1 MTKKDLVRIIR
12 EVVRKEVKSV
22 IKEELNTAMTLLENK
37 TRTPKSMSLNEA
49 MSQTKQDNTQEEFAA
64 YPEIDANSLRA
75 KFSGM
80 QGNAPAPMTDLNNRP
95 IDTSKLDP
103 SLTKALTRDYSE
115 LVKRF

>member
-37 TRTPKSMSLNEA
+37 TKAPKSMSLSEA
-49 MSQTKQDNTQEEFAA
+49 VNHTKGGNAQDEFAP
-64 YPEIDANSLRA
+64 YPEIGANSLRA
-75 KFSGM
+75 KFAGM
-80 QGNAPAPMTDLNNRP
+80 QGAATAPMTDLNNRP
-95 IDTSKLDP
+95 VDTSKLDP

>member
-22 IKEELNTAMTLLENK
+22 IKEELNSAMTLLENK
-37 TRTPKSMSLNEA
+37 TKAPKSMSLNEA
-49 MSQTKQDNTQEEFAA
+49 INQTQKQNEFAP
-64 YPEIDANSLRA
+64 YPEIGKDELRA

-80 QGNAPAPMTDLNNRP
+80 QGGAIPQTDINNRP
-95 IDTSKLDP
+95 IDTNRLDP
-103 SLTKALTRDYSE
+103 ALSKALTRNYSD

>member
-37 TRTPKSMSLNEA
+37 TKAPKSMSLNEA
-49 MSQTKQDNTQEEFAA
+49 INQTQKQDEFAP
-64 YPEIDANSLRA
+64 YPEIGANSLRA
-75 KFSGM
+75 KFAGM
-80 QGNAPAPMTDLNNRP
+80 QGAATAPMTDLNNRP
-95 IDTSKLDP
+95 VDTSKLDP